1 MPAAATLARAA
12 AALGLGAALG
22 LAFPPYGWWPL
33 ALPCLAGMAALWWS
47 VPPRRAL
54 WLGALSGFAFF
65 LVVLVWMR
73 AIGADAWIL
82 LAALQAAYVAGCAA
96 LVSLTRALGWR
107 WLAFAGL
114 WLLQEWV
121 RARIPWGGLAWAR
134 LAFAAPDAPPAGL
147 AAWGGAPLVS
157 FAWALAGGLLADA
170 ALRFRAAPR
179 RAAATAAAAIAVLGL
194 GLAVP
199 RAEGGP
205 ETASVGAV
213 QGSVPRIGIGFL
225 GEREQVLRNHVR
237 ELRALTAGVEAGRLP
252 QPDFVVLPEN
262 ASDVD
267 LTRNPAA
274 KALVDRAVAAVGVPT
289 LVGSVER
296 TEDELRARNTA
307 VVWDPETGPGD
318 TYVKQRLVP
327 FGEFIPFRSQL
338 ARYTDRIALQPR
350 DFEPGT
356 DPAFLTIADIPIGIA
371 ICFEV
376 AEDAIVREGVALGG
390 QALVVQ
396 TNNATYTYTGQLQQQ
411 WAITRLRAIEHGRS
425 VVVAATTGITGFVR
439 PDGSVAAELPE
450 YAPGHL
456 VEVVALSEDLTPAT
470 RLGDWPDRVLVL
482 IGVSAVVAA
491 LIRRRGAKGAQQ

>member
-1 MPAAATLARAA
+1 MPAAATVARAA

-33 ALPCLAGMAALWWS
+33 AIPCLAGIAALWWS

-54 WLGALSGFAFF
+54 WLGGLTGFGFF
-65 LVVLVWMR
+65 LVALVWMQ
-73 AIGADAWIL
+73 AIGIDAWIG

-107 WLAFAGL
+107 ALAFAGL

-121 RARIPWGGLAWAR
+121 RARVPWGGLAWAR
-134 LAFAAPDAPPAGL
+134 LAFASPDAPPAGL

-157 FAWALAGGLLADA
+157 FAWALTGSLLAEA
-170 ALRFRAAPR
+170 ALRAREAPR
-179 RAAATAAAAIAVLGL
+179 LAIASAAAALAVLGL

-199 RAEGGP
+199 RAAGGP
-205 ETASVGAV
+205 ETATVGAV

-225 GEREQVLRNHVR
+225 GEREQVLRNHLR
-237 ELRALTAGVEAGRLP
+237 ELGELTAEIKAGRAP

-262 ASDVD
+262 SSDVD

-274 KALVDRAVAAVGVPT
+274 QLLVDRAVAAVGVPT

-296 TEDELRARNTA
+296 TEDELRVRNTA
-307 VVWDPETGPGD
+307 VVWDPETGPGE

-327 FGEFIPFRSQL
+327 FGEFIPFRSAL
-338 ARYTDRIALQPR
+338 SRYTDRIALQPR

-356 DPAFLTIADIPIGIA
+356 EPAILTIADVPIGIA
-371 ICFEV
+371 ICFET
-376 AEDAIVREGVALGG
+376 AEDSIVREGVALGG
-390 QALVVQ
+390 QAIVVQ

-439 PDGSVAAELPE
+439 PDGSVAAELAE
-450 YAPGHL
+450 YEPGHL
-456 VEVVALSEDLTPAT
+456 VETIALSQDLTPAT
-470 RLGDWPDRVLVL
+470 RLGEWPDRALAL
-482 IGVSAVVAA
+482 IGVGAVAA
-491 LIRRRGAKGAQQ
+491 ALTRRREAKGARA

>member
-1 MPAAATLARAA
+1 MPSAPTLARAA

-33 ALPCLAGMAALWWS
+33 AVPCLAGMAALWWS

-54 WLGALSGFAFF
+54 WLGGLSGFAFF

-134 LAFAAPDAPPAGL
+134 LAFASPDAPPAGL

-157 FAWALAGGLLADA
+157 FAWALAGALLAEA
-170 ALRFRAAPR
+170 ALRVREAPR
-179 RAAATAAAAIAVLGL
+179 RAIASAAAAVAVLSL
-194 GLAVP
+194 GLVVP
-199 RAEGGP
+199 RAAGGP
-205 ETASVGAV
+205 ETATVGVV

-225 GEREQVLRNHVR
+225 GEREQVLRNHLR
-237 ELRALTAGVEAGRLP
+237 ELGELTAEVEAGRAP

-274 KALVDRAVAAVGVPT
+274 EALVDRAVAAVGVPT

-296 TEDELRARNTA
+296 TEDELRVRNTA

-327 FGEFIPFRSQL
+327 FGEFIPFRSAL
-338 ARYTDRIALQPR
+338 SRYTDRIALQPR

-356 DPAFLTIADIPIGIA
+356 DPAILTIADLPIGIA

-376 AEDAIVREGVALGG
+376 AEDAIVRQGVALGG
-390 QALVVQ
+390 QAIVVQ
-396 TNNATYTYTGQLQQQ
+396 TNNATYTFTGQLQQQ
-411 WAITRLRAIEHGRS
+411 WAIARLRAIEHGRS
-425 VVVAATTGITGFVR
+425 VAVAATTGITGFAL
-439 PDGSVAAELPE
+439 PNGSVAAELAE
-450 YAPGHL
+450 YEPGHL
-456 VEVVALSEDLTPAT
+456 VESIALSEDLTPAT
-470 RLGDWPDRVLVL
+470 RLGEWPDRLLVL
-482 IGVSAVVAA
+482 IGVAAVAA
-491 LIRRRGAKGAQQ
+491 ALLRRRDAKGSRP